1 MEYLS
6 VDVKTMQVICYIK
19 EGETKEDLLKR
30 TEEFRKKEMDQLKEL
45 LKTYD
50 IDGFKSSL
58 KEYKNAVYKVMTF
71 DEFLVLQ
78 KKYYC
83 NELPVEI
90 KKEEYYSQMD
100 VLPPILNCNV
110 NNVYMFCMSEFLT
123 STFTSQ
129 YARIKLSDGNYKYY
143 TKTVDVTDK
152 KTWIYN
158 YL

>member
-6 VDVKTMQVICYIK
+6 VDIKTMQVIYYIK

-30 TEEFRKKEMDQLKEL
+30 TEEFRKKEMNKLKEL

-50 IDGFKSSL
+50 IDIFKSSL
-58 KEYKNAVYKVMTF
+58 NKYENAVYKVMTF
-71 DEFLVLQ
+71 DEFFVLQ

-123 STFTSQ
+123 GTFTSQ
-129 YARIKLSDGNYKYY
+129 YARIKLSDEKYKYY
-143 TKTVDVTDK
+143 TKIVDVTDK

-158 YL
+158 YI

>member
-6 VDVKTMQVICYIK
+6 VDVKTMQVIYYIK

-30 TEEFRKKEMDQLKEL
+30 TEEFRKKEIKEL
-45 LKTYD
+45 LKTYN
-50 IDGFKSSL
+50 IDSFKSSL
-58 KEYKNAVYKVMTF
+58 KEYENAVYKVMTF

-100 VLPPILNCNV
+100 VLPPILYGSI
-110 NNVYMFCMSEFLT
+110 NNIDMFCMSEFLT
-123 STFTSQ
+123 GTFTSQ

-143 TKTVDVTDK
+143 TKIVDVTDK

-158 YL
+158 YI

>member
-6 VDVKTMQVICYIK
+6 VDIKTMQVIYYIK

-45 LKTYD
+45 LKTYN
-50 IDGFKSSL
+50 IDSFKSSL

-71 DEFLVLQ
+71 DKFLVLQ

-100 VLPPILNCNV
+100 VLPPILYGSI
-110 NNVYMFCMSEFLT
+110 NNIDMFCMSEFLT
-123 STFTSQ
+123 GTFTSQ
-129 YARIKLSDGNYKYY
+129 YARIKLSDKKYKYY
-143 TKTVDVTDK
+143 TKIVDVTDK

-158 YL
+158 YI